1 MRFTKTKKAPKS
13 YRPTKADLV
22 GTSPP
27 QRPKKKRKASRNRGH
42 HVSAGGNVPQNA
54 IVMFCDGCCFPTNPG
69 RAGWAFVNCDTGDKE
84 FGGIEFGT
92 NNIAELTAA
101 LRALE
106 YILERETEGRPV
118 FVYSDSQY
126 VVRGVMEWSK
136 KWEKT
141 GWSKGDGTIK
151 NLELW
156 KNLVDLRKK
165 TGAEFRWVKGHN
177 GNHWNEMVD
186 SLAAEGAERQIR
198 K

>member
-1 MRFTKTKKAPKS
+1 M
-13 YRPTKADLV
+13 
-22 GTSPP
+22 
-27 QRPKKKRKASRNRGH
+27 
-42 HVSAGGNVPQNA
+42 
-54 IVMFCDGCCFPTNPG
+54 
-69 RAGWAFVNCDTGDKE
+69 NCDTGDKE

-198 K
+198 KFLPGKSSRIANMATAEEDCFCLPNGSVDDVLF